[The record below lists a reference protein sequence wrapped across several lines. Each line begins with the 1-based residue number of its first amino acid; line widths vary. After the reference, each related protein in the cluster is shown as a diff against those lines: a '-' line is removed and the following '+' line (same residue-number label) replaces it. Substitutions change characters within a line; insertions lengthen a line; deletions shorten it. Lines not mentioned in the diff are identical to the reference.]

1 MNGVRVGYPLLFA
14 ILTLLNLLFSSGC
27 NAPKDHLKVFNTHFE
42 TSNYENSALFA
53 QKKIGKRKNP
63 KGEDLLWAVQLGTVE
78 RIRQDYQKSTECFDK
93 AEEMLK
99 YYDEQSKIGDIIGST
114 VASDN
119 VIPYRGEEY
128 DGIMINIYKALNFM
142 VEGKMDLARI
152 EFNRALDRQR
162 RAKEKFSEEI
172 NKLRSELEQKQQQ
185 NKFSKANVE
194 NPKTRELLA
203 QKYPNLYNFEVYPD
217 FVNPFA
223 TYLAGIYFNLVG
235 DHSKAVYLL
244 KESYGMVKN
253 NAYIAED
260 LSITEGILDGK
271 YQLED
276 TVWLIF
282 ENGLGPVKK
291 EFRLDIP
298 LFVATNKVKYV
309 GIALPKL
316 EFRNKAYPYLVAKVD
331 GKSYKT
337 CLVSDM
343 DRVIQTEF
351 SKDFK
356 GILTRAII
364 SATAKAVAQYA
375 LEEQGSSIAS
385 IASIAVAAYSF
396 ASTAA
401 DVRIWTTLPKDFQ
414 IARFPKPKNGKLKI
428 IPIGHIPLDI
438 DIPRCSNAIVYVRIT
453 TNQAI
458 PVYEVIAF

>member
-1 MNGVRVGYPLLFA
+1 MSRVRCRNLVMFA
-14 ILTLLNLLFSSGC
+14 VLTLSNLPFFTGC
-27 NAPKDHLKVFNTHFE
+27 NLPKDHLATFNRHFE
-42 TSNYENSALFA
+42 RQDYENSALFA
-53 QKKIGKRKNP
+53 RKKLGKHKKP
-63 KGEDLLWAVQLGTVE
+63 KGEDLLWALQLGTVE
-78 RIRQDYQKSTECFDK
+78 RIRRDYQKSTEYFDK
-93 AEEMLK
+93 AEQMLK
-99 YYDEQSKIGDIIGST
+99 FYDERSELGDAIGST

-119 VIPYRGEEY
+119 VAPYKGQQY
-128 DGIMINIYKALNFM
+128 DGVMINTYKALNFM
-142 VEGKMDLARI
+142 AEGKMDLARV

-172 NKLRSELEQKQQQ
+172 NKLNSELQQKQRQ
-185 NKFSKANVE
+185 NQFTKANVE

-203 QKYPNLYNFEVYPD
+203 QKYPNLYNFEAYPD

-235 DHSKAVYLL
+235 DYSKAVDLL
-244 KESYGMVKN
+244 KESCGMVKDN
-253 NAYIAED
+253 PYIAKD
-260 LSITEGILDGK
+260 LSITEGVLDGK
-271 YQLED
+271 GKLED

-298 LFVATNKVKYV
+298 LFLATNKVKYV

-316 EFRNKAYPYLVAKVD
+316 EFRDRAYPYLLAEAD
-331 GKSYKT
+331 GKRYKT
-337 CLVSDM
+337 CSVSDM
-343 DRVIQTEF
+343 DRVIRTEF

-375 LEEQGSSIAS
+375 LEQEGSSAAS
-385 IASIAVAAYSF
+385 IASIVVAAYSY

-414 IARFPKPKNGKLKI
+414 VARFTKPKNGKLKI
-428 IPIGHIPLDI
+428 TPPGAISLDI
-438 DIPRCSNAIVYVRIT
+438 DIPACNNAVVYVRAI
-453 TNQAI
+453 TNQAQPI
-458 PVYEVIAF
+458 YEVMAF